1 MAEKKTGTNKNNKI
15 PKRKSRRALT
25 PVEIFVGNNGMLIK
39 IASIV
44 ILAAF
49 ILAVFSANNVKD
61 VDLSEVNKALKK
73 NTDITSVMKKMNNR
87 DLMQFINIDAND
99 YDQVLYY
106 RNTTALA
113 VDELLIVKSDNNDS
127 LDAAATAVE
136 ERIDSQLK
144 VYDSYGP
151 EQCAL
156 LKNAIKTKKGKYY
169 YYCTAEN
176 AEEYEEV
183 LLDVIQ

>member
-1 MAEKKTGTNKNNKI
+1 MAEKNIINTNKET
-15 PKRKSRRALT
+15 PKRKSGRELT

-39 IASIV
+39 IASIA

-49 ILAVFSANNVKD
+49 IFVVFSANNVKD

-73 NTDITSVMKKMNNR
+73 NTDITSVMKKMSNR
-87 DLMQFINIDAND
+87 DLMHFINIDAND

-113 VDELLIVKSDNNDS
+113 VDELLIVKSNNNDS

-156 LKNAIKTKKGKYY
+156 LNNAIKVKKGKYY

-176 AEEYEEV
+176 AEKYEEV